1 MKLTSDIICWF
12 LSVRNTDFIVSAVNS
27 WSAPLS
33 S

>member
-12 LSVRNTDFIVSAVNS
+12 LSVLNTDLIVSAVNS
-27 WSAPLS
+27 CSAPLS